1 MNMEFDLDISKISD
15 KCYLFRAYIAALDKK
30 DGQGISVSKDDLD
43 AKIVKHLEK
52 EGFEMTEP
60 KFYYYDV
67 DFKTKLCWGAIVVMN
82 DYGLTDIPRVQ
93 NKNQL

>member
-1 MNMEFDLDISKISD
+1 MEFDLDISKISD
-15 KCYLFRAYIAALDKK
+15 KCYLFRAYIAAPNKK
-30 DGQGISVSKDDLD
+30 DGQGICVSKDDLD

-67 DFKTKLCWGAIVVMN
+67 DFNTNKCWGAIVVMN
-82 DYGLTDIPRVQ
+82 DYGLTDIPRV
-93 NKNQL
+93 